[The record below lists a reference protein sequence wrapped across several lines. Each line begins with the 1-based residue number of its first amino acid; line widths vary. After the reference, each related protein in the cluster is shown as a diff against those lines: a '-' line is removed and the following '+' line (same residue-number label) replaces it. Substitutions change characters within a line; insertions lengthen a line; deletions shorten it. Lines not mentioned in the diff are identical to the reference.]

1 MISLRMIRR
10 YALGLATVLAI
21 AAENGPAA
29 ADFEDGVRALQ
40 RGDIEAAI
48 REWRP
53 LAEAGEARA
62 QFAIGALYRDGNG
75 LLRDAERAVE
85 WYRRAAEQGFVP
97 AQYNL
102 GVMRQKGEGVV
113 RDHAA
118 AAEWYRREAEQGH
131 ARAQFNLGATYNL
144 GVGVER
150 DLPRAHQWMTLAAAR
165 DDRNAFDYRTRLE
178 GCMTEGEIAE
188 EKRLVR
194 EFLAVEREL

>member
-10 YALGLATVLAI
+10 YALGLATVLTI
-21 AAENGPAA
+21 AAENAPAA
-29 ADFEDGVRALQ
+29 AHFEDGVRALQ

-85 WYRRAAEQGFVP
+85 WYRRAAEQ
-97 AQYNL
+97 
-102 GVMRQKGEGVV
+102 
-113 RDHAA
+113 D
-118 AAEWYRREAEQGH
+118 H
-131 ARAQFNLGATYNL
+131 ARAQFNLGAMYNL

-150 DLPRAHQWMTLAAAR
+150 DLPRAHQWMTLAAAQG
-165 DDRNAFDYRTRLE
+165 DRNAFDYRTRLAK
-178 GCMTEGEIAE
+178 GA
-188 EKRLVR
+188 
-194 EFLAVEREL
+194 